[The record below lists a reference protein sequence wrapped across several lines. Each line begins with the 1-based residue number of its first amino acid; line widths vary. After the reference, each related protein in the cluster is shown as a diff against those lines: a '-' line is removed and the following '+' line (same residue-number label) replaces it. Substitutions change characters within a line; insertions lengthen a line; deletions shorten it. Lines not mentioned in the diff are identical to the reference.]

1 MINKENVLTL
11 LQQRAD
17 AQQQYITAI
26 KDDIKLCNS
35 KIVDSMVDFEITLSL
50 IDTKWLSDLKTV
62 KIPNFVFSLIDE
74 EYIKEDTEKY
84 VDRAYKYYEVD
95 GIRFRPEY

>member
-1 MINKENVLTL
+1 MINKDNVLTL

>member
-1 MINKENVLTL
+1 MINKENVLVM

-17 AQQQYITAI
+17 AQRQYITAL

-35 KIVDSMVDFEITLSL
+35 KIVDSMVDFEIELQLINIDFLSA
-50 IDTKWLSDLKTV
+50 LKTV
-62 KIPNFVFSLIDE
+62 RIPNSIFSLIDD
-74 EYIKEDTEKY
+74 EYIKEDVEKY
-84 VDRAYKYYEVD
+84 ADRKYKYYEVD